1 MRVFIFLWTSPDIL
15 KSGHVSAAKVTHL
28 ALYLPGLGD
37 GWQVTTCH
45 HHGPEGVRQ
54 THSQRDKEKK
64 TRTCNTLMI
73 CRGLLSQKSPHL
85 SKINLTDFSQHV
97 QSVYIHD
104 DFLPDGVV
112 GNKSRGLFFVCHW
125 LRGIHDVLEHG
136 SLSVWRETGHINWV
150 AFLQLLRSRL
160 RLAVVLRLALTVAA
174 KRPICSKPTWSKAP
188 DLWRW
193 CRRRTSAAHS
203 QTDASGGCRRCSS
216 SAGDHK

>member
-1 MRVFIFLWTSPDIL
+1 MSFYFLVNFPWYFEIRPCQRCKGHPPCSVPPRAWWWLTSHNLSSSWPWRCETNTQ
-15 KSGHVSAAKVTHL
+15 S
-28 ALYLPGLGD
+28 
-37 GWQVTTCH
+37 
-45 HHGPEGVRQ
+45 EG
-54 THSQRDKEKK
+54 QRKK
-64 TRTCNTLMI
+64 NRTCNTLMI

-85 SKINLTDFSQHV
+85 SKVNWTDFSQHV
-97 QSVYIHD
+97 KSVYIHD

-136 SLSVWRETGHINWV
+136 SLSVWRETGHVNWA
-150 AFLQLLRSRL
+150 AFLQLSRSRL
-160 RLAVVLRLALTVAA
+160 WLAVLLHLALTVAA
-174 KRPICSKPTWSKAP
+174 KWPICSKPTWSKVP

-216 SAGDHK
+216 SAGDHE

>member
-64 TRTCNTLMI
+64 TGRATRWWFAVACCLRNLLIFLKSTWQTFLSTLNQFTYMTI
-73 CRGLLSQKSPHL
+73 SFLMGLVETKAVAS
-85 SKINLTDFSQHV
+85 FS
-97 QSVYIHD
+97 SVIGSVAFTMFWNMVL
-104 DFLPDGVV
+104 FLCGEKQVT
-112 GNKSRGLFFVCHW
+112 SHW
-125 LRGIHDVLEHG
+125 A
-136 SLSVWRETGHINWV
+136 

>member
-1 MRVFIFLWTSPDIL
+1 MSALQRSPTLLCTSQGLVMADKSQPVIIMAL
-15 KSGHVSAAKVTHL
+15 KVWDKHT
-28 ALYLPGLGD
+28 
-37 GWQVTTCH
+37 
-45 HHGPEGVRQ
+45 VRG
-54 THSQRDKEKK
+54 TKK
-64 TRTCNTLMI
+64 KKNRTCNTLMI

>member
-1 MRVFIFLWTSPDIL
+1 MSALQRSPTLLCTSQGLVMADKSQPVIIMAL
-15 KSGHVSAAKVTHL
+15 KVWDKHT
-28 ALYLPGLGD
+28 
-37 GWQVTTCH
+37 
-45 HHGPEGVRQ
+45 VRG
-54 THSQRDKEKK
+54 TKK
-64 TRTCNTLMI
+64 KKNRTCNTLMI

-160 RLAVVLRLALTVAA
+160 RPAVVVRLALTVAA

-203 QTDASGGCRRCSS
+203 QTDVSGGCRRCSS